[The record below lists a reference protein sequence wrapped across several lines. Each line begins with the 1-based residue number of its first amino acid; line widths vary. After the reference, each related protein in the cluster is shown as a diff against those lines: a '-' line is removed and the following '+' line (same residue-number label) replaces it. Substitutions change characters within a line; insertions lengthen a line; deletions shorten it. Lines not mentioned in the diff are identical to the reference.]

1 MMDLDINKNKDFKVI
16 SKDQHSICMSLVLE
30 ALRHAQAHG
39 CSPNALLQRAGI
51 APELLNSTKARVS
64 IQQYGNLWIE
74 LANAMNDEF
83 FGMDRRPLRRGSF
96 QFLSK
101 ILLHCEYLEQ
111 AIQQAIEFFNLMFD
125 DLKADLIQ
133 HNGIAKIIIHDDS
146 SKPMFTY
153 ACYWMLLHSLMC
165 WLSGQRI
172 HLAFMQVKASI
183 PIAHQDYQTRFC
195 SDIRYQ
201 SRLNSLAFDAQY
213 LKLPIKQ
220 DAASRYQFLQ
230 GTPHNLLVRFK
241 NPYAL
246 SQQIRKQLLDL
257 TPSEW
262 LDLNELARRLHI
274 SEATLQR
281 RLKAE
286 GFSYQ
291 QLKNNIRRDRAI
303 ELLLH
308 SNQSLQQI
316 SECLNFHDPSAFH
329 RAFKKW
335 TGLNPGHYRT
345 QSSRL
350 TEVKPE

>member
-1 MMDLDINKNKDFKVI
+1 MMDLDINNNKDFKVI
-16 SKDQHSICMSLVLE
+16 AKDQHSICMSLVLE
-30 ALRHAQAHG
+30 ALVHAQSQG
-39 CSPNALLQRAGI
+39 FDIENMLQRAGI
-51 APELLNSTKARVS
+51 GTELLASSKARVS
-64 IQQYGNLWIE
+64 IQQYGNLWVEI
-74 LANAMNDEF
+74 ANAMNDEF

-101 ILLHCEYLEQ
+101 IVMHCEHLEE
-111 AIQQAIEFFNLMFD
+111 AIQQALAFFNLLFD
-125 DLKADLIQ
+125 DLQGELIQ
-133 HNGIAKIIIHDDS
+133 QDGIAQIVIHDQS
-146 SKPMFTY
+146 VTKPVFAY

-172 HLAFMQVKASI
+172 SLAFMHLKGSM
-183 PIAHQDYQTRFC
+183 PLAHQDYQTRFC
-195 SDIRYQ
+195 TDIRYQ
-201 SRLNSLAFDAQY
+201 SPLNALAFEAPY

-230 GTPHNLLVRFK
+230 GTPYNLLVRFK

-257 TPSEW
+257 APSEW
-262 LDLNELARRLHI
+262 LDLTELARRLHI

-308 SNQSLQQI
+308 SQQSLQQI
-316 SECLNFHDPSAFH
+316 SDSLNFHDPSAFH

-335 TGLNPGHYRT
+335 TGLNPGHYRS
-345 QSSRL
+345 QH
-350 TEVKPE
+350 